1 MDPRDLKKWLS
12 EKESLNVIANN
23 ISKKIGRKLRSGEI
37 VSLKKYTESVAKN
50 YANQVNDKKDPTF
63 LEVQGDIAMR
73 FHKAMVKHSK
83 PPTSTVNVHEMLKS
97 QIKEENIEIHDASG
111 YAELKYQDD
120 ICYDDDGNPI
130 DRFGGASGREFGLY
144 GEQPTIVKTD
154 RGYETLSSVLTNKS
168 VARSSGGRGV
178 AYDNPSISGSDATN
192 SSITDIDNNNLQN
205 TVTVADN
212 GLKSFISQFSE
223 GERTRD
229 EKMEQLLIENNL
241 LSEDMK
247 LMMDKMV
254 RIMEYNH
261 KKEVERHNL
270 PNDTDPKKVYF
281 RDAYLQFDTR
291 YRDLTHT
298 FDENP
303 GQFRWAVSNIPFL
316 QQDGAAGVVFGL
328 EDIVEMEIE
337 PFEIPADNTWPNY
350 YNRITLF
357 IEEINTQS
365 VMASEDTRYHWDF
378 ETSISGN
385 RIKLTPLRRKM
396 VFIDPYRSLVQ
407 TTFVLRVPFQNMPFS
422 KDRMVATATPG
433 SNPVIWTTV
442 EPHIISTNDPVYF
455 TDVDTGDI
463 VVNTAINDKD
473 GWPIIKLNSTQFT
486 VAVNFTTVVLPI
498 TTVVYFGS
506 KRIIIPIRFR
516 CLSRGKETNFMQA
529 VGEHIN

>member
-12 EKESLNVIANN
+12 EKKSLNVIANLV
-23 ISKKIGRKLRSGEI
+23 SKRLQRKLMAGEI
-37 VSLKKYTESVAKN
+37 VSLKKYIENAAKN
-50 YANQVNDKKDPTF
+50 YADQVESKDNMID
-63 LEVQGDIAMR
+63 VQGDIATR
-73 FHKAMVKHSK
+73 FYRALTKHSK
-83 PPTSTVNVHEMLKS
+83 PPSSTINVHEMLKS
-97 QIKEENIEIHDASG
+97 QIKEENVEVHEASG

-130 DRFGGASGREFGLY
+130 DRFGGASGRDFGLY
-144 GEQPTIVKTD
+144 GEQPTIVRTE
-154 RGYETLSSVLTNKS
+154 RGYETLSSVITNNAI
-168 VARSSGGRGV
+168 ARSSGRGI
-178 AYDNPSISGSDATN
+178 AYDNPALIGTSTN
-192 SSITDIDNNNLQN
+192 STDTHDTHNSI
-205 TVTVADN
+205 VVSEP
-212 GLKSFISQFSE
+212 GLGAFINQFSNE
-223 GERTRD
+223 ERTRD
-229 EKMEQLLIENNL
+229 EKMERLMIEANL
-241 LSEDMK
+241 MAEDMK
-247 LMMDKMV
+247 IMLDKLV

-261 KKEVERHNL
+261 KKDVELHNL

-303 GQFRWAVSNIPFL
+303 GQYRWAVSNIPFL

-328 EDIVEMEIE
+328 EDIVEMEVE
-337 PFEIPADNTWPNY
+337 AFEIPADNTFPNY

-357 IEEINTQS
+357 IEEINTQA

-378 ETSISGN
+378 STSVSGN
-385 RIKLTPLRRKM
+385 KILLTPLRRKM

-407 TTFVLRVPFQNMPFS
+407 STFVLRAPYQPIPFS
-422 KDRMVATATPG
+422 KDRMVAVSQST
-433 SNPVIWTTV
+433 NPVIWTTA
-442 EPHIISTNDPVYF
+442 EPHVINTNDPVYF

-486 VAVNFTTVVLPI
+486 VAVDFTSVLAPV
-498 TTVVYFGS
+498 TTVVYFGA
-506 KRIIIPIRFR
+506 KRVIIPIRFR

-529 VGEHIN
+529 VGEHIL

>member
-12 EKESLNVIANN
+12 EQKSLGVIANN
-23 ISKKIGRKLRSGEI
+23 ISKKIKRKLLAGEI
-37 VSLKKYTESVAKN
+37 VSLKKYVETVAKN
-50 YANQVNDKKDPTF
+50 YANQVEGKNDESF
-63 LEVQGDIAMR
+63 LEVQVDIANR
-73 FHKAMVKHSK
+73 FCKALEKRNK
-83 PPTSTVNVHEMLKS
+83 PPTSTIDTHEMLKS
-97 QIKEENIEIHDASG
+97 QIKEENVEIHNASG

-130 DRFGGASGREFGLY
+130 DRFGGASGREYGLY
-144 GEQPTIVKTD
+144 GEQPTIVRTD
-154 RGYETLSSVLTNKS
+154 RGYETLSSVLTNNAMVTRMGS
-168 VARSSGGRGV
+168 GRGI
-178 AYDNPSISGSDATN
+178 AYDNPASISTN
-192 SSITDIDNNNLQN
+192 STDMVNVGD
-205 TVTVADN
+205 
-212 GLKSFISQFSE
+212 GLTSFISQFSE
-223 GERTRD
+223 AERSRD
-229 EKMEQLLIENNL
+229 EKMEQLMIENNI
-241 LSEDMK
+241 LSEDVK
-247 LMMDKMV
+247 LLMDKLVHMT
-254 RIMEYNH
+254 EFSY
-261 KKEVERHNL
+261 KKQIEQHNL

-298 FDENP
+298 FEENP

-350 YNRITLF
+350 YNRLTLF
-357 IEEINTQS
+357 VEEINTQA

-378 ETSISGN
+378 ETSVSGN
-385 RIKLTPLRRKM
+385 KIKLTPLRRKM

-407 TTFVLRVPFQNMPFS
+407 TTFVLRAPYQNIPFS
-422 KDRMVATATPG
+422 KDRMTATATPG
-433 SNPVIWTTV
+433 SNPVIWTTT
-442 EPHIISTNDPVYF
+442 EPHIINTNDPVYF
-455 TDVDTGDI
+455 TDVDTGNI

-486 VAVNFTTVVLPI
+486 VAVDFSTIAIPI

-529 VGEHIN
+529 VGEHIL

>member
-12 EKESLNVIANN
+12 EQKSLNVIANN
-23 ISKKIGRKLRSGEI
+23 ISKKIRRKLLTGEI
-37 VSLKKYTESVAKN
+37 VSLKKYVESVAKN
-50 YANQVNDKKDPTF
+50 YANQVEGKHDESF
-63 LEVQGDIAMR
+63 LEVQIDIANR
-73 FHKAMVKHSK
+73 FCKTLEKRNK
-83 PPTSTVNVHEMLKS
+83 PPTSTIDTHEMLKS

-130 DRFGGASGREFGLY
+130 DRFDGASGREHGLY
-144 GEQPTIVKTD
+144 GEQPTIVRTD
-154 RGYETLSSVLTNKS
+154 RGYETLSSVLTNNAM
-168 VARSSGGRGV
+168 VARMSSGRGV
-178 AYDNPSISGSDATN
+178 AYDNPVAISTSTN
-192 SSITDIDNNNLQN
+192 STNSTEINNIQGDNTDLS
-205 TVTVADN
+205 
-212 GLKSFISQFSE
+212 SFITQFSE

-229 EKMEQLLIENNL
+229 EKMEQLMIENNI
-241 LSEDMK
+241 LSEDLK
-247 LMMDKMV
+247 LMADKMF
-254 RIMEYNH
+254 RIMEHYY
-261 KKEVERHNL
+261 KKDVIQHNL
-270 PNDTDPKKVYF
+270 PDDTDPKKVYF

-291 YRDLTHT
+291 YRDLTHS
-298 FDENP
+298 FEENT

-328 EDIVEMEIE
+328 EDIVEMEVE
-337 PFEIPADNTWPNY
+337 PFEIPADNTFPNY

-378 ETSISGN
+378 ETSVSGN
-385 RIKLTPLRRKM
+385 KIKLTPLRRKM

-407 TTFVLRVPFQNMPFS
+407 TTFVLRAPYQNIPFS
-422 KDRMVATATPG
+422 KDRMVAVSTPG

-442 EPHIISTNDPVYF
+442 EPHIINTNDPVYF
-455 TDVDTGDI
+455 TDVDTGNI
-463 VVNTAINDKD
+463 VVNTAINDRD

-486 VAVNFTTVVLPI
+486 VAVDFSTIAVPI
-498 TTVVYFGS
+498 STVVYFGS